1 MTVLL
6 PPFNVH
12 TDSIYYIMT
21 KILHLSAAML
31 VVAAAFFSCAE
42 DPKMETAADQTPK
55 ADTIKM
61 PAPLSADGAATFT
74 VTEGTVYWAAKKA
87 GGKQHNGSIKVKGG
101 SLKVKEGQILSGSVT
116 IDMGSVEVLD
126 LKDPGEKGDLEK
138 HLKDSDFFEVN
149 KYPEGTFVFD
159 GVLPSNN
166 PAFNTVIPGNLTL
179 KGKSNTVNIPI
190 KTTLNEKELVAEST
204 SFIINRT
211 NWGINF
217 RAGILGTAKDKLIED
232 NVMLSF
238 TLKAKA
244 Q

>member
-1 MTVLL
+1 
-6 PPFNVH
+6 
-12 TDSIYYIMT
+12 
-21 KILHLSAAML
+21 ML
-31 VVAAAFFSCAE
+31 VAAAFFSCADE
-42 DPKMETAADQTPK
+42 PKNTEATSQTPK

-61 PAPLSADGAATFT
+61 QAPLSAEGASSFT
-74 VTEGTVYWAAKKA
+74 VTEGVIYWAAKKA

-101 SLKVKEGQILSGSVT
+101 NLKVKEGQLLSGSVT

-149 KYPEGTFVFD
+149 KYPEGTFVFEE
-159 GVLPSNN
+159 VLPSNN
-166 PAFNTVIPGNLTL
+166 AAFNMVVPGNLTL
-179 KGKSNTVNIPI
+179 KGKSNSVNIPV
-190 KTTLNEKELVAEST
+190 KTTLNEKELYAESA

-232 NVMLSF
+232 NVMLSL
-238 TLKAKA
+238 TLKARA